1 MIATDGK
8 RTVAHAPQRTASER
22 IRAARK
28 RTKIMRAW
36 NTACAAYPEA
46 GFGFLIAAAAK
57 RAGVSV
63 HTVERV
69 IAA

>member
-8 RTVAHAPQRTASER
+8 RTVAHAPRRTASER

-28 RTKIMRAW
+28 RTKIERAW
-36 NTACAAYPEA
+36 NTAQAAYPGA
-46 GFGFLIAAAAK
+46 SLGFLVAQAAK

-63 HTVERV
+63 ATVERMV
-69 IAA
+69 SA